1 MAAGPDGLLAHH
13 LTEWADGSAVAPELA
28 AANLLSISGQT
39 VLEALAGER
48 LAQLGGHASQYATG
62 VQAMPAASKPTRRMV
77 ERSTSSSARMVA
89 SHSAGGGEDQRGSTG
104 MRSKRRGEW
113 PGTGLG
119 PDAVEAQSF
128 MNSQLAHPGG

>member
-48 LAQLGGHASQYATG
+48 LAQLGGHASQYATTETARILRPLEPLDG
-62 VQAMPAASKPTRRMV
+62 RRRRVVVLSLPAPFV
-77 ERSTSSSARMVA
+77 P
-89 SHSAGGGEDQRGSTG
+89 GSG
-104 MRSKRRGEW
+104 
-113 PGTGLG
+113 
-119 PDAVEAQSF
+119 
-128 MNSQLAHPGG
+128 